1 MVLPLKLHQKQALAW
16 MLSKEKSKTKCGMK
30 YNIWLVRFLSTAGI
44 LADEMGLGKTL
55 TALALIVANPY
66 KRTLPDMSR
75 EEAVAQLNNSLEK
88 TFYNLINKNRA
99 VVSS

>member
-1 MVLPLKLHQKQALAW
+1 
-16 MLSKEKSKTKCGMK
+16 
-30 YNIWLVRFLSTAGI
+30 
-44 LADEMGLGKTL
+44 MGLGKTL